1 MIAAITCPVR
11 YPEGTTMRDMN
22 WQFPRNLTNAPI
34 GPRDRGI
41 EHYTGRRFDSLVRE
55 IIQNSLDAQDKD
67 TQAPAKVDF
76 RMTELEVTQFNGSEL
91 ATAIDASIAGIR
103 PEDEA
108 YRKMFGK
115 AAAQLRQDTIP
126 TLVITDSNTT
136 GVLDDGNDNSP
147 WAALTRGSGESAKQG
162 NNASG
167 SYGIGKAAAYLAT
180 DLRTVL
186 YTTAFAVNGHLE
198 SRFIGRA
205 ILSGHKNPQ
214 GEKVTSE
221 GYLGGLGFASL
232 HNEDIP
238 ALYRLQQPGLC
249 LRIPGY
255 QAAKDWPERVVKIA
269 IANFFHAIVKGEL
282 EVAVADRTI
291 SKQTV
296 GGYANLLSVR
306 ERHLLNTAGK
316 IPVAQSCIEGIGEV
330 ALRVALHD
338 AGDGNIHDVALV
350 RDAGMMITR
359 ERSKMGPARIT
370 IPGHWHRFTAIVE
383 CRSDPTG
390 KSAVRDCESPKH
402 DELDIDRIPN
412 DEDRGPAR
420 KALHELRDWM
430 KEEIRKQAE
439 PVSNTEPVNAAEAA
453 ELLPVRGLNNDP
465 NRRPQ
470 PGGDS
475 ISEPVQ
481 RGTATPV
488 TSPPP
493 PPPPP
498 PPGDPKPHQPPQP
511 PAPPKPQVI
520 VQHDVLA
527 KAKFRIG
534 GRSDTHGL
542 TVQIPPFAK
551 RIRNVQIQAV
561 TEHGGDI
568 AMKIAGIWSNG
579 KELKVSRGKI
589 AGIAPNG
596 RDPVTL
602 EINLQEPVAGR
613 RFRIRTAT
621 PRE

>member
-1 MIAAITCPVR
+1 MLGMT
-11 YPEGTTMRDMN
+11 

-55 IIQNSLDAQDKD
+55 TIQNSLDAQNKD
-67 TQAPAKVDF
+67 AQNPAKVEF
-76 RMTELEVTQFNGSEL
+76 QLTELEVAQFNGLEL
-91 ATAIDASIAGIR
+91 AMAIDASIAGLK

-221 GYLGGLGFASL
+221 GYLGGPDFASL
-232 HNEDIP
+232 HNGDIP
-238 ALYRLQQPGLC
+238 ATYRLQQPGLC
-249 LRIPGY
+249 LLIPGY

-282 EVAVADRTI
+282 EVAVADWTI
-291 SKQTV
+291 SAKTV
-296 GGYANLLSVR
+296 GGYANLPSVPVR
-306 ERHLLNTAGK
+306 ERHLLNTSGK
-316 IPVAQSCIEGIGEV
+316 IPAAKSCIDGIGEV
-330 ALRVALHD
+330 ALRITLHD
-338 AGDGNIHDVALV
+338 AGDGNIYDVALV

-359 ERSKMGPARIT
+359 QRSKMGPAYIS
-370 IPGHWHRFTAIVE
+370 IPRHWHRFTAVVE

-412 DEDRGPAR
+412 DEDRGPAL
-420 KALHELRDWM
+420 KALRELRDWM

-439 PVSNTEPVNAAEAA
+439 PVSNTEPVNATEAA
-453 ELLPVRGLNNDP
+453 ELLPIRELNNNP
-465 NRRPQ
+465 NRSPRPS
-470 PGGDS
+470 GDS

-481 RGTATPV
+481 RGTSAPSNRV
-488 TSPPP
+488 LPPP
-493 PPPPP
+493 PPPRE
-498 PPGDPKPHQPPQP
+498 PKPPRPPRP
-511 PAPPKPQVI
+511 PMPPREQVI
-520 VQHDVLA
+520 PQSDALA

-534 GRSDTHGL
+534 GKGGDSHGL

-551 RIRNVQIQAV
+551 RISNVQIQAV
-561 TEHGGDI
+561 TEHGSGI
-568 AMKIAGIWSNG
+568 AMKIARVWHNG
-579 KELKVSRGKI
+579 KQLKVSKGGKI

-596 RDPVTL
+596 GNPVTL
-602 EINLQEPVAGR
+602 EIYLQEPVAGR
-613 RFRIRTAT
+613 RFRIRTA
-621 PRE
+621 RE